1 MKELT
6 SLDSIKYWLD
16 AYSNPGSGD
25 HFLGH
30 GVVAQLLGEYHALR
44 KELDEAKKVP
54 FCRAEQIIE
63 NESIR
68 NQLGVRADDHL
79 YVRPPIVIDNKE
91 HLKAIDALED
101 LLKVFKANNETE
113 YKAYDKAKA
122 VFDAQKSI
130 TAKESLCRQLT
141 LAELKASDWRPI
153 NTAPEN
159 ELILLASEFDGPGDW
174 RIKCG
179 LFYEGDWHVF
189 GASWEPTMWQ
199 PLPDN
204 PAGSVLRGEPTESEF

>member
-16 AYSNPGSGD
+16 AYSNPESGD

-30 GVVAQLLGEYHALR
+30 GMVVHLFQEYYDLR
-44 KELDEAKKVP
+44 KELDQARKIP
-54 FCRAEQIIE
+54 FCRAEQIFE

-68 NQLGVRADDHL
+68 TQLGVRADDHL
-79 YVRPPIVIDNKE
+79 YVKPCVIVDNKE
-91 HLKAIDALED
+91 HLKAIDALGE
-101 LLKVFKANNETE
+101 LLKVFKPDNQIED
-113 YKAYDKAKA
+113 KAYAKAKT
-122 VFDAQKSI
+122 VFDEQKS
-130 TAKESLCRQLT
+130 TAAKEILQRELT
-141 LAELKASDWRPI
+141 AAEIKASDWRPI

-179 LFYEGDWHVF
+179 IVLEGVWHVF
-189 GASWEPTMWQ
+189 GASWEPKMWQ
-199 PLPDN
+199 PLPGN
-204 PAGSVLRGEPTESEF
+204 PTT